1 MHAYLIEGNDTQ
13 LIDREIANIANNH
26 KGKMMDLVLHKIEE
40 VKEISNLLKLSS
52 SEHIT
57 LILRDVDNLSL
68 EAANALLKTL
78 EEPPKEVTFILIAK
92 SCYSVPPTIL
102 SRCQVIK
109 TQKTK
114 TVDEKALMEFE
125 AFLNSKISNK
135 LSLTTTFS
143 GRAPAIEFLE
153 TSILSAHKLLQE
165 GKGEREKI
173 VNFLTKADATLAA
186 IRANGNV
193 KLQLTNLFIGI

>member
-13 LIDREIANIANNH
+13 LIDREIANIADNH
-26 KGKMMDLVLHKIEE
+26 KGKTMDLVLHKIEE

-57 LILRDVDNLSL
+57 LILRDIDNLSL

-92 SCYSVPPTIL
+92 SCYSVPPTVL

-114 TVDEKALMEFE
+114 KVDEKALKEFGV
-125 AFLNSKISNK
+125 FLDSKTSNK

-143 GRAPAIEFLE
+143 GRPSAIEFLE